1 MKAAEIVSIYHAT
14 IARYHETDH
23 VDAVFSSPHPSN
35 ALPGLLAR
43 KCWIDTVQ
51 WHLED
56 IIRRPDLSDADLV
69 SIKRRIDASNQERTD
84 VVELIDDALAD
95 SIAGITL
102 LPQARM
108 NSESPAWLLDRLSIL
123 CLKIWHMREQ
133 TERTDADEVHLNRCK
148 AKLEVLLEQE
158 ADMARCFDE
167 LMEEAREG
175 RRYFKVYR
183 QMKMYNDQS
192 LNPALYQNKA

>member
-1 MKAAEIVSIYHAT
+1 MKAAEIVSIYHET
-14 IARYHETDH
+14 IARYHESDH
-23 VDAVFSSPHPSN
+23 VDTAFSSSLAPDS
-35 ALPGLLAR
+35 LPRLLSR

-56 IIRRPDLSDADLV
+56 IIRRPDLNDSELV
-69 SIKRRIDASNQERTD
+69 AIKRRIDASNQERTD
-84 VVELIDDALAD
+84 VVEQIDDALA
-95 SIAGITL
+95 L
-102 LPQARM
+102 LINGVTPLPDARM

-133 TERTDADEVHLNRCK
+133 TERKDAAEDHINRCK
-148 AKLEVLLEQE
+148 SKLLVLLEQE
-158 ADMARCFDE
+158 IDMARCFDE
-167 LMEEAREG
+167 LMEDVQAG
-175 RRYFKVYR
+175 RRFFKVYR